1 MKDIDDIF
9 RKRLRD
15 FEADPDDALWHK
27 IRPFA
32 PKNASWWNRHKV
44 LALAV
49 AMIVVLFGVHLSPPS
64 FVDTGIRTAAEV
76 SPLSRNREKLAVQ
89 NRDNRLIKPKS
100 AERSK
105 GVAYKTPIV
114 ALPENLLEA
123 QPVARSWAT
132 VAAKIRPPRT
142 GLSPTSGSGQVA
154 QVPVKHTAG
163 IIAYEA
169 GTLTAN
175 QSKETAS
182 EPLKVQFESTN
193 LQGSPFRRSV
203 FGQTKPDV
211 VYNLP
216 PSLPAKKPDTK
227 LSTEWFGSVMPL
239 FSYVNVRP
247 LATDQT
253 FVSQV
258 QAPAALSA
266 DRMGVRVQAGAQVW
280 LSKRFSARFGL
291 SLSQQNSQFSYFST
305 DNNVQSVLV
314 ETLDNQKIKVTPLFK
329 QNQNTWVSKQ
339 HYAGLTASGQ
349 YWLKKGVVS
358 HFVGAGG
365 EIYGSLGPKIAD
377 RSAVSAVLKVSYG
390 ITKPIGPHLHLNVE
404 PTFTYGLT
412 SQFVGGK
419 MLEVRPYNYGFNV
432 GLLWKP

>member
-15 FEADPDDALWHK
+15 FEADPDDALWYK
-27 IRPFA
+27 IRPSA

-44 LALAV
+44 LVLAV
-49 AMIVVLFGVHLSPPS
+49 AMIVVLFGVRLSPPS
-64 FVDTGIRTAAEV
+64 FVGTGIRTAAEV
-76 SPLSRNREKLAVQ
+76 SSLSRNREKLAVQ
-89 NRDNRLIKPKS
+89 NTDNRFTKPKS

-105 GVAYKTPIV
+105 VVAYKT
-114 ALPENLLEA
+114 
-123 QPVARSWAT
+123 
-132 VAAKIRPPRT
+132 RPRRT
-142 GLSPTSGSGQVA
+142 GLSPTSGAGQVA
-154 QVPVKHTAG
+154 QVPAKYIAG
-163 IIAYEA
+163 IIAYDAEPF
-169 GTLTAN
+169 TAN
-175 QSKETAS
+175 QPKETAS
-182 EPLKVQFESTN
+182 EPSKVQFELTN
-193 LQGSPFRRSV
+193 LQNSPFRRSV
-203 FGQTKPDV
+203 FGQTKPEV

-247 LATDQT
+247 LASDQT

-365 EIYGSLGPKIAD
+365 EIYGSFGPKIAGQ
-377 RSAVSAVLKVSYG
+377 SAVSAVLKVSYG
-390 ITKPIGPHLHLNVE
+390 ITKPIGPHFHLNVE